1 MMAEALTKERLMT
14 VEEYLAFEEK
24 SKIKH
29 EYMDGE
35 IFAMAGVRRNHSLAT
50 SNISRHLGNQLED
63 SDCEVHIADFRVRV
77 RETHFVYPDVAV
89 ACGEIDVE
97 TSGEI
102 ETLINPLVVFEVLS
116 KSTEKRD
123 RGEKAEDYFK
133 IASLRDYIL
142 VSQNRMRVEHFHRE
156 SDNKWSLIIY
166 EKPEDVLILDSIN
179 CKLTLRQ
186 IYLKVKFPNLKVV
199 KSKKN
204 GR

>member
-1 MMAEALTKERLMT
+1 MAQSLTKERLIT

-35 IFAMAGVRRNHSLAT
+35 IFAMAGVKRNHSLANT
-50 SNISRHLGNQLED
+50 NISTELNLQLRD
-63 SDCEVHIADFRVRV
+63 SDCEVHISDFRVRI

-97 TSGEI
+97 TSGES

-133 IASLRDYIL
+133 IASLGDYIL

-186 IYLKVKFPNLKVV
+186 IYLKVKFSNLKVV